1 MKKYKEWLPVA
12 GMTVI
17 LLMLSLVLFFSVRDQ
32 PDPRRTPETTTVMKK
47 EDKDESTTKG
57 SKQQT
62 EKTDEGNSIKVYGIS
77 HLYYLDLEGG
87 QTFERRLTRF
97 LTDQK
102 MDAGSAEVM
111 DYHIDDRKQESEPAQ
126 FFLKLD
132 DSRHTIVRVSF
143 KKTKGTYRFDLYDGP
158 VPDGMEDSSEEEEH
172 EIPESTEDVA
182 VPKSRISITDPEGQ
196 LKDAADMKEL
206 KKELEGF
213 LRSEEE
219 GRRNFYVRSVTVTG
233 KEYKAVLYFE
243 TVRQDGRN
251 VEVRYDGKYHF
262 RFI

>member
-17 LLMLSLVLFFSVRDQ
+17 LLVLSFVLFFSVRDQ
-32 PDPRRTPETTTVMKK
+32 PDPGRTPETTTVMKK

-57 SKQQT
+57 SKRQT
-62 EKTDEGNSIKVYGIS
+62 EETDEGNSSEVYGIG
-77 HLYYLDLEGG
+77 HLYYLDPEGG

-97 LTDQK
+97 IRDQK
-102 MDAGSAEVM
+102 IDAGSAEVL

-126 FFLKLD
+126 FFLRLD
-132 DSRHTIVRVSF
+132 DSRRTIVRVSF

-158 VPDGMEDSSEEEEH
+158 VPDGMKDSSEEEER

-182 VPKSRISITDPEGQ
+182 VPESSLSITDPEGRF
-196 LKDAADMKEL
+196 KDAADMKEL
-206 KKELEGF
+206 KKELERF
-213 LRSEEE
+213 LRYEEE
-219 GRRNFYVRSVTVTG
+219 GRRNFYVQSVTVTG
-233 KEYKAVLYFE
+233 NEYEAVLYFE

-251 VEVRYDGKYHF
+251 VEVRYDGEYHF
-262 RFI
+262 RFV